1 MQVGERHEEEL
12 KERERER
19 EEREREREGQG
30 REKCAQEPPRATHK
44 EVRVVDYYKP

>member
-12 KERERER
+12 KERER
-19 EEREREREGQG
+19 EREREREGQG